1 MSGQSAGVGDGRSS
15 AVDALRKLHRSWWFC
30 GLEGLRPLHGSVTYG
45 EFDLDDQPDVG
56 RPDESLSWLETQPE
70 HARWNVYDSD
80 AIPQRRVTTA
90 GLAELVP
97 SHIAL
102 PRALT
107 ELAARPE
114 LQRRIRSAT
123 GCYLDLGDF
132 LVRTTHEG
140 GYLLHLVS
148 DQQWVQHW
156 LVYLDAEGNESVV
169 TTTEP
174 VGFVLPEDEEWE
186 PLPPETSPLDGSFD
200 LHVCADSVAEFL
212 FRFWVE
218 NELYFT
224 KGSRKSPAEV
234 KAYVAEL
241 AILRDPNRRRGG
253 QRRATDE
260 S

>member
-1 MSGQSAGVGDGRSS
+1 MHGD
-15 AVDALRKLHRSWWFC
+15 
-30 GLEGLRPLHGSVTYG
+30 VTYD
-45 EFDLDDQPDVG
+45 EFDLDAQPDVG

-90 GLAELVP
+90 ALGELVP
-97 SHIAL
+97 SHIAV
-102 PRALT
+102 PTALN
-107 ELAARPE
+107 EFAARPE

-132 LVRTTHEG
+132 LARTDHDG
-140 GYLLHLVS
+140 GHLLHLVS
-148 DQQWVQHW
+148 DQQWIRHW
-156 LVYLDAEGNESVV
+156 LVYLDDVGNESVV
-169 TTTEP
+169 TTTGP
-174 VGFVLPEDEEWE
+174 VGFDLPDDEEWE
-186 PLPPETSPLDGSFD
+186 PLPPETMPLDGSFD
-200 LHVCADSVAEFL
+200 LQVCADSVAEFL

-224 KGSRKSPAEV
+224 NGSRNSPAEV
-234 KAYVAEL
+234 TAYAAEL
-241 AILRDPNRRRGG
+241 AALRESNDRAIR